1 MDLREKK
8 TKKNIRNA
16 FLTLRAK
23 KELERIT
30 VKELAELAEISKATF
45 YLHYRDIYDL
55 SDVLQKEVIQ
65 GILTGISRPE
75 NVWENPSLFVRELTE
90 TFYAQRTIIELL
102 FSGSQSHILSQS
114 IEAELREYIFR
125 LRPELLEDAAFS
137 ISLTYQI
144 YGGYYAYKE
153 HCDRFGLEPVLN
165 VMSHISQLIRQ
176 NPGAAL

>member
-45 YLHYRDIYDL
+45 YLHYKDIYDL

-75 NVWENPSLFVRELTE
+75 DVWEDTGRFVRELTE
-90 TFYAQRTIIELL
+90 IFYAQRNIIQLL
-102 FSGSQSHILSQS
+102 FSGSQSHVLSQS
-114 IEAELREYIFR
+114 IEAAIREYIFR
-125 LRPELLEDAAFS
+125 LRPELLEDTAFS
-137 ISLTYQI
+137 IGLTYQI
-144 YGGYYAYKE
+144 YGCFYAYKE
-153 HCDRFGLEPVLN
+153 HCDRFGLEPVLD
-165 VMSHISQLIRQ
+165 VMSRMSATSRFARE
-176 NPGAAL
+176 N